1 MTADHTD
8 HALEASPAHSI
19 WFVPSL
25 LLVLLIASL
34 GSGLLWLLLEADGKA
49 RASWS
54 SYRDAHCTQESSGGS
69 SRETWRCGDARY
81 VTRAGSAPIEFQ
93 SRELQALA
101 RELPPFFPVSARDE
115 S

>member
-8 HALEASPAHSI
+8 HAIEASPAHSI

-25 LLVLLIASL
+25 LLILLIASL
-34 GSGLLWLLLEADGKA
+34 GSGLLWLLLEADGQA
-49 RASWS
+49 RASWA
-54 SYRDAHCTQESSGGS
+54 SYRDTHCTQEASATS

-81 VTRAGSAPIEFQ
+81 STRSGSAPIEFQ
-93 SRELQALA
+93 SREIMALA
-101 RELPPFFPVSARDE
+101 REMPLLFPTPSRDD